1 MAKAKKDVQTV
12 ENQQQS
18 KSERI
23 SEFLKKMEKDHGVGT
38 VVGGDEDPIF
48 HEFISTGSIGLDKA
62 IGIGGLPRGKI
73 TEIFGP
79 ESSGK
84 TTIAMHVM
92 AEAHKASP
100 DAYCGF
106 VDVEHAYDRAYGE
119 ALGIDPARFTRCKPE
134 FGESALE
141 MAKKMVESGEY
152 DVVVL
157 DSVAALV
164 PHAEMAEDSE
174 IGDSRPALQ
183 ARLMS
188 QALRILTP
196 LIAKSNCVFIFIN
209 QLRDKPNIGGN
220 PKMPTLQVTSG
231 GNALKFYAAVRLDVR
246 RLYSEENSIM
256 DGDVK
261 IGNLTKIKVIK
272 NKVAPPFRSCEFNI
286 LYGEG
291 IDKFSEMLGAAVESG
306 VVKRAGSWYSYGDTK
321 IGQGFDT
328 VKQFMKDNEE
338 LYEEIKKKV
347 EETFIPKEFIP
358 TGEEEK

>member
-1 MAKAKKDVQTV
+1 MAKAKTQTV

-18 KSERI
+18 KSERM

-92 AEAHKASP
+92 AEAHKANP
-100 DAYCGF
+100 EAYCGL

-119 ALGIDPARFTRCKPE
+119 ALGIDPKRFTRCKPE

-164 PHAEMAEDSE
+164 PHAEMAEDAE

-246 RLYSEENSIM
+246 RLYSEDNSVM

-306 VVKRAGSWYSYGDTK
+306 VVKRAGSWYSYGETK

-328 VKQFMKDNEE
+328 VKQFMRDNEG